1 MQKEVE
7 REKKKCMCVH
17 CRLSRIIFPSLAR
30 GVLVLGKGMAWPR
43 RHWHVHASS
52 FQFNFFLYFFLYFSA
67 RSLFIAGGC
76 LASLVSLYICT
87 VVALLGFLVGLL
99 TSGSRGDVMIM
110 DGMGW
115 DG

>member
-1 MQKEVE
+1 M
-7 REKKKCMCVH
+7 
-17 CRLSRIIFPSLAR
+17 
-30 GVLVLGKGMAWPR
+30 
-43 RHWHVHASS
+43 HAS
-52 FQFNFFLYFFLYFSA
+52 FQFNFFIFFLYFSA